1 MTKSKIK
8 FYQEGPKE
16 PVKDDKVDITWK
28 VVNDSDFDLKKV
40 KGLSQFSQHDFGNI
54 PAHSK
59 AEYSFTIEIP
69 SIDAIKED
77 FGEDATISNP
87 FLINAPTL
95 SFEIKNDTFSIS
107 SNSLEIP
114 F

>member
-16 PVKDDKVDITWK
+16 PLESDKINITWK

-40 KGLSQFSQHDFGNI
+40 KGLSQFREHNFNNI
-54 PAHSK
+54 PPHSK
-59 AEYSFTIEIP
+59 ADFSFTLEIP
-69 SIDAIKED
+69 SIEVIKND
-77 FGEDATISNP
+77 FGNDVTISNP
-87 FLINAPTL
+87 FFINAPVL
-95 SFEIKNDTFSIS
+95 SFEINNDTFSIS
-107 SNSLEIP
+107 ANSLEIS

>member
-16 PVKDDKVDITWK
+16 PVESDKIDITWK
-28 VVNDSDFDLKKV
+28 VVNDSNFDLKKV
-40 KGLSQFSQHDFGNI
+40 KGVSQFTEHDFENI
-54 PAHSK
+54 PAHSNE
-59 AEYSFTIEIP
+59 EYSFTIEIP
-69 SIDAIKED
+69 SIEAIKED

-87 FLINAPTL
+87 FLINAPVL
-95 SFEIKNDTFSIS
+95 SFEINNDTFSIS
-107 SNSLEIP
+107 SNSLEIS